1 MNFELASKPDAKI
14 TASNCFSAKKFTRS
28 FAPLVEKLYDA
39 SYFEAARSLRIRSI
53 LGVCEEF
60 EDKADAKRAAS
71 DGFSAKK
78 GPPAIV
84 RGEPYVYSP
93 RV

>member
-1 MNFELASKPDAKI
+1 
-14 TASNCFSAKKFTRS
+14 
-28 FAPLVEKLYDA
+28 LYDA

-71 DGFSAKK
+71 DGFFSL
-78 GPPAIV
+78 GQNSQIV
-84 RGEPYVYSP
+84 GYFEAARSG
-93 RV
+93 